1 MSKEMREQINKVK
14 NFGQFLNENIIKT
27 ITKKGYEYKISD
39 EEIKPNDYIVIF
51 GHYMGGNHI
60 TKVREIN
67 ENGIVVIEGGTH
79 SFKVCRK
86 IVWTNNPDI
95 EVGG

>member
-14 NFGQFLNENIIKT
+14 NFGQFLNENIVKI
-27 ITKKGYEYKISD
+27 ITKKGFYYQISD
-39 EEIKPNDYIVIF
+39 DEIKPNDYIVIF

-60 TKVREIN
+60 TKVREVT
-67 ENGIVVIEGGTH
+67 ERGIDVIEGGTH

-86 IVWTNNPDI
+86 IVGTNNPDI

>member
-1 MSKEMREQINKVK
+1 
-14 NFGQFLNENIIKT
+14 
-27 ITKKGYEYKISD
+27 
-39 EEIKPNDYIVIF
+39 
-51 GHYMGGNHI
+51 MGGNHI
-60 TKVREIN
+60 TKVREVT

-86 IVWTNNPDI
+86 IVESNNPDI